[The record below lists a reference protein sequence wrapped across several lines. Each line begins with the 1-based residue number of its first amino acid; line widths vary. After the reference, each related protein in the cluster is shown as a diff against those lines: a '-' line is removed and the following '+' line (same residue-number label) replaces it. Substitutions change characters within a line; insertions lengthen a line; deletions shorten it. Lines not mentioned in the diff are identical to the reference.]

1 MKKRIFPWR
10 FLTVVF
16 VLSVLL
22 TSCVRK
28 PKKPVGED
36 TTTTD
41 IEETGPRFDANGYLM
56 DDLPEKVNLDR
67 EFNIY
72 SWQDQ
77 KHWDWYDEEVYP
89 TNLVDIVL
97 YKRQSNIQDRFG
109 ITLNRVYQPGTWDNR
124 NAFITTLAN
133 SVKFN
138 DGLYDLVSQYTP
150 CAGIGATQNLYADM
164 NSMEYLDFS
173 KPWWPS
179 KLLSTAQIG
188 ERLYFASGDITPTLI
203 RNVHCMFVNTGY
215 YAQYQ
220 LADLVGGRSIYDVV
234 RDYDWT
240 LETLKLLA
248 LDHVADDGAEMFGLS
263 FVNNVQADAFFFG
276 GGFKLLENNN
286 GILTISPELAKQP
299 ISDWFD
305 QVQKLFAKSRY
316 DVTIKS
322 DAVFRNKQSIFHSGA
337 ISASQ
342 NFAQDGVQFSVL
354 PIPMRN
360 SEQESYYTCAS
371 LWVGMYS
378 IPADAKNFSESAMI
392 LEALASEGYRTVTD
406 EIYYTLFQIRYNSTD
421 NVNSAEMFDV
431 VSDSIVFDTARSFAD
446 HLQSMF
452 AAFRNGV
459 TDEAA
464 SWSSVYGSGHPA
476 WNPRVI
482 SLFAILG

>member
-1 MKKRIFPWR
+1 MKKRIFLWR

-150 CAGIGATQNLYADM
+150 CAGIGATCRRRR
-164 NSMEYLDFS
+164 
-173 KPWWPS
+173 
-179 KLLSTAQIG
+179 G
-188 ERLYFASGDITPTLI
+188 
-203 RNVHCMFVNTGY
+203 
-215 YAQYQ
+215 
-220 LADLVGGRSIYDVV
+220 
-234 RDYDWT
+234 
-240 LETLKLLA
+240 
-248 LDHVADDGAEMFGLS
+248 
-263 FVNNVQADAFFFG
+263 
-276 GGFKLLENNN
+276 
-286 GILTISPELAKQP
+286 
-299 ISDWFD
+299 
-305 QVQKLFAKSRY
+305 
-316 DVTIKS
+316 
-322 DAVFRNKQSIFHSGA
+322 
-337 ISASQ
+337 
-342 NFAQDGVQFSVL
+342 
-354 PIPMRN
+354 
-360 SEQESYYTCAS
+360 
-371 LWVGMYS
+371 
-378 IPADAKNFSESAMI
+378 
-392 LEALASEGYRTVTD
+392 
-406 EIYYTLFQIRYNSTD
+406 
-421 NVNSAEMFDV
+421 
-431 VSDSIVFDTARSFAD
+431 
-446 HLQSMF
+446 
-452 AAFRNGV
+452 
-459 TDEAA
+459 
-464 SWSSVYGSGHPA
+464 
-476 WNPRVI
+476 
-482 SLFAILG
+482 

>member
-1 MKKRIFPWR
+1 MKKRIFLWR

-28 PKKPVGED
+28 PKKTVGED

-72 SWQDQ
+72 SWRDQ
-77 KHWDWYDEEVYP
+77 RYWDWYDEEVYP

-109 ITLNRVYQPGTWDNR
+109 ITLNRVYQPGSWSDR
-124 NAFITTLAN
+124 NSFITTLAN

-150 CAGIGATQNLYADM
+150 CAGIGATQNLYADL

-173 KPWWPS
+173 KPWWSS

-188 ERLYFASGDITPTLI
+188 NRLYFVSGDITPTLI
-203 RNVHCMFVNTGY
+203 RNVHGMFVNTEY

-248 LDHVADDGAEMFGLS
+248 LDHVAEDNSEMFGLS
-263 FVNNVQADAFFFG
+263 FSNNVQADAFFFG
-276 GGFKLLENNN
+276 GGFNLVENRN
-286 GILTISPELAKQP
+286 GILSLSPELGKQP

-305 QVQKLFAKSRY
+305 QIQMLFSGSRH
-316 DVTIKS
+316 DVIVK
-322 DAVFRNKQSIFHSGA
+322 DNIFRNKQSIFHAEA
-337 ISASQ
+337 ISSSQ
-342 NFAQDGVQFSVL
+342 TFS
-354 PIPMRN
+354 
-360 SEQESYYTCAS
+360 QE
-371 LWVGMYS
+371 
-378 IPADAKNFSESAMI
+378 D
-392 LEALASEGYRTVTD
+392 
-406 EIYYTLFQIRYNSTD
+406 
-421 NVNSAEMFDV
+421 
-431 VSDSIVFDTARSFAD
+431 
-446 HLQSMF
+446 
-452 AAFRNGV
+452 
-459 TDEAA
+459 
-464 SWSSVYGSGHPA
+464 
-476 WNPRVI
+476 
-482 SLFAILG
+482 